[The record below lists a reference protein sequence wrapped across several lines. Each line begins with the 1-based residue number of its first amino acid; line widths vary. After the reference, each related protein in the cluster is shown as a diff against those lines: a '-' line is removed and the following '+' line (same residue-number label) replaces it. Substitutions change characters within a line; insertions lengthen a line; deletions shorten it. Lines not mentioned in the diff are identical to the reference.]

1 MAGSPW
7 GHPPL
12 PPRGRRGHQ
21 EAPPA
26 ARGLRLTRPLAS
38 SQMDPKGVFV
48 LPPRGLQ
55 DLHVAVRPRRAGA
68 RFVHLSVVDVD
79 CHQLVAS
86 WLVCL
91 SCRPPLISKVWR
103 GGGVRWGCVSCQ
115 RPLTQAHRSRR
126 GFPLPFSLLGRDGTG
141 RSAGLGAGALS
152 VLLTEMSPAGSGGA
166 WRRGPADR
174 RPPQAFEI
182 TMAAGEGKGANKRIT
197 YTNPYPSRRT
207 YHLHSDHPDLLQFKE
222 DTFQVRRGAPQAPP
236 LPGARG
242 AVRGGGGDRGQ
253 RAWAAGLRGA
263 ASSPA
268 SAFSRPRE
276 AAGSP
281 PPLLPAP
288 PGPASGQR
296 GNSSVRLRRRGPGA
310 GIALL
315 VPRWAAE
322 RPTRSACGSRPA
334 GAPGPRRCWCTSTT
348 TKTRT
353 RRRFA

>member
-1 MAGSPW
+1 
-7 GHPPL
+7 
-12 PPRGRRGHQ
+12 
-21 EAPPA
+21 
-26 ARGLRLTRPLAS
+26 
-38 SQMDPKGVFV
+38 MDPKGVFV

-103 GGGVRWGCVSCQ
+103 GGGVGWGCVSCQ

-126 GFPLPFSLLGRDGTG
+126 GFPLPFSLPGRDWTG

-152 VLLTEMSPAGSGGA
+152 VLLTEMSPAEMSPAGSGGA

-222 DTFQVRRGAPQAPP
+222 DTFQVRRSDPQAPP
-236 LPGARG
+236 LPGA
-242 AVRGGGGDRGQ
+242 AVRGGGGAGQ
-253 RAWAAGLRGA
+253 GR
-263 ASSPA
+263 
-268 SAFSRPRE
+268 
-276 AAGSP
+276 
-281 PPLLPAP
+281 
-288 PGPASGQR
+288 
-296 GNSSVRLRRRGPGA
+296 
-310 GIALL
+310 
-315 VPRWAAE
+315 
-322 RPTRSACGSRPA
+322 
-334 GAPGPRRCWCTSTT
+334 
-348 TKTRT
+348 
-353 RRRFA
+353 